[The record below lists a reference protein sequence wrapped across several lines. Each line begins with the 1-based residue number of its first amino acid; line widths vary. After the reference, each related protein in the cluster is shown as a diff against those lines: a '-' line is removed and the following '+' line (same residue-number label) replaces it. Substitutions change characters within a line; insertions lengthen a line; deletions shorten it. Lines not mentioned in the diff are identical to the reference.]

1 MFGNRI
7 RLRSLALLC
16 RSLAT
21 LLSSGVEIRKAFQVA
36 AGKSGD
42 PRARAAMEEVNL
54 QIARGEDVTSAM
66 RAQGGAFPELLI
78 DMVDVAEQTGT
89 LPEILHRL
97 SHHYDSLVRMRK
109 NFLRQIAGPAIQL
122 VAAILIITL
131 LILILGWIAE
141 SNPNAVDTLGFG
153 LMGPAGAVI
162 WLTLT
167 FGTLAAVLL
176 LYFIAAKSFDTKRA
190 IDLVLLKIPVIGE
203 CMRSFAIA
211 RFSWAFALTQQ
222 AGMPIEPSVK
232 ASLKATGNGAFQAE
246 ASEVWRKLREGETL
260 TEALAATHLFPADY
274 IQLVDVGETS
284 GTVPETLDRL
294 SPEFEEQARRSLA
307 MLASALG
314 WAVWVLVAVF
324 IIFVIFSIVL
334 TYVGMINELAR

>member
-1 MFGNRI
+1 ME
-7 RLRSLALLC
+7 
-16 RSLAT
+16 
-21 LLSSGVEIRKAFQVA
+21 GVTQ
-36 AGKSGD
+36 
-42 PRARAAMEEVNL
+42 
-54 QIARGEDVTSAM
+54 QIARGDDVTAAM
-66 RAQGGAFPELLI
+66 RAQGAAFPELII
-78 DMVDVAEQTGT
+78 DLVDVAEQTGT

-97 SHHYDSLVRMRK
+97 SAHYDNLVRLRK
-109 NFLRQIAGPAIQL
+109 DFLRQIAGPVIQL

-153 LMGPAGAVI
+153 LMGPAGAAI

-167 FGTLAAVLL
+167 FGTLAAVLIAYL
-176 LYFIAAKSFDTKRA
+176 VAAKSFDTKRA
-190 IDLVLLKIPVIGE
+190 LDLVLLRIPVVGS

-222 AGMPIEPSVK
+222 AGMAIEPSLR
-232 ASLKATGNGAFQAE
+232 ASLKATGNGAFQSE
-246 ASEVWRKLREGETL
+246 AGEVWRRVREGESL
-260 TEALAATHLFPADY
+260 ADALAATHLFPADY
-274 IQLVDVGETS
+274 IHLVDVGETS

-294 SPEFEEQARRSLA
+294 SPEFEDQARRSLA
-307 MLASALG
+307 TLAAALG

-334 TYVGMINELAR
+334 TYIGMINDLARPM